1 MRSPSLKRVL
11 HRFSPAIGSVDAW
24 AVGLATLLVA
34 GCASAGLGSGGG
46 GAPVHSFGAAD
57 IEANLRY
64 AEQQILKTENRI
76 GVAEQPRYT
85 TTAYKGGKWD
95 TAPVTDWRSGFFTG
109 SEWLMY
115 EAFGDNANQWR
126 AKAEERTRAFNSEMS
141 RPQDHDIGFKALATF
156 GLGLRLAGLDEEFR
170 PKILEAANTLAARF
184 SGQYGV
190 TRSWNNEGPDFR
202 VIVDN
207 MMNLELFFLAAE
219 LTPKPTDRDRWL
231 SMAVSH
237 AKQTEQNQIRDS
249 DDPKIDGGTCHV
261 YMYNRGVCE
270 TRQGLY
276 HGSTWSRGQAWV
288 MYAYAMVFR
297 YAKRWPQYAGD
308 AKLFLATAQR
318 TSDFFLRR
326 LAEPK
331 HGDWIP
337 LHDFDAEKGA
347 VKDTSAAAI
356 AAAALIELAT
366 LDEVPAQKRATY
378 RAAAESMLHDLSSTS
393 GAKPY
398 RTNAAPTDLDEEVIL
413 LRGTTAY
420 APYAVGLKEVESGLS
435 YGDHYYIEAM
445 LRLRDAF
452 GDSPRAPGFLSGTR
466 GHESIALA
474 WTGTRGATKYQIKR
488 ASNAKGSFAPL
499 TTTTDTRFVDK
510 TAAAGQPFAYQV
522 TATNTAGK
530 ESASSN
536 TADLPVSTFSNA
548 DIGDSVPAG
557 GSIEENGNGGGTIIV
572 KGAGLDIWGKADACH
587 FFYKAMKGNGT
598 ATVRL
603 VSIQDT
609 HVYAKAGIMMRE
621 STKPG
626 SKYVW
631 VGLTPTPGHG
641 YRLQSRSTTD
651 GASLRLKIGNTKT
664 PSWLRLHRNGEGRTF
679 SASYSVDGKTFLSAG
694 TVTVDLPKDILVGL
708 AVSSHAPG
716 SLNSVKFDNLT
727 LPKDPQP

>member
-1 MRSPSLKRVL
+1 ML
-11 HRFSPAIGSVDAW
+11 
-24 AVGLATLLVA
+24 A
-34 GCASAGLGSGGG
+34 GCAGAGLGNRSGAGP
-46 GAPVHSFGAAD
+46 AVKPFTAAD

-85 TTAYKGGKWD
+85 TTHYKGGKWD

-126 AKAEERTRAFNSEMS
+126 AKAEERTRAFNAEMS

-156 GLGLRLAGLDEEFR
+156 WLGLRLAGHDDEFR
-170 PKILEAANTLAARF
+170 PKILEAAHTLAARF

-190 TRSWNNEGPDFR
+190 TRSWNNEGEDFR

-219 LTPKPTDRDRWL
+219 LTPNPSDRDRWL
-231 SMAVSH
+231 NMAVSH
-237 AKQTEQNQIRDS
+237 AKQTEKNQIRDS
-249 DDPKIDGGTCHV
+249 ADPNIDGGTCHV

-276 HGSTWSRGQAWV
+276 HGSTWTRGQAWV
-288 MYAYAMVFR
+288 MYGYAMAFR
-297 YAKRWPQYAGD
+297 YAKRWPQFAEET
-308 AKLFLATAQR
+308 KLFLATAQR
-318 TSDFFLRR
+318 TSDFYLRR

-331 HGDWIP
+331 HGDWVP
-337 LHDFDAEKGA
+337 LHDFDAQPGA

-356 AAAALIELAT
+356 AAAALVELST
-366 LDEVPAQKRATY
+366 LEEIPAAKRATY
-378 RAAAESMLHDLSSTS
+378 RAAAESMLADLSSTS

-420 APYAVGLKEVESGLS
+420 APTAVGQKEVESGLS

-445 LRLRDAF
+445 LRLKDAY
-452 GDSPRAPGFLSGTR
+452 GDSPRPPGFLIGTR
-466 GHESIALA
+466 GESSIALA
-474 WTGTRGATKYQIKR
+474 WTRTRGGVKYQVKR
-488 ASNAKGSFAPL
+488 AGNPKGAFAAV
-499 TTTTDTRFVDK
+499 TTTAGADFVDK
-510 TAAAGQPFAYQV
+510 SAAAGQPFAYVV
-522 TATNTAGK
+522 TATNSAGK
-530 ESASSN
+530 ESAPSN
-536 TADLPVSTFSNA
+536 VADLPVSTFSSA
-548 DIGDSVPAG
+548 DVGDTRPPG
-557 GSIEENGNGGGTIIV
+557 GFIEAGGTITV
-572 KGAGLDIWGKADACH
+572 KGAGLDIWGNADACH
-587 FFYKAMKGNGT
+587 FVYKKMSGNGT
-598 ATVRL
+598 VSVRL
-603 VSIQDT
+603 VNIQGT

-641 YRLQSRSTTD
+641 YRLQSRSATD
-651 GASLRLKIGNTKT
+651 GASLRLKIGITQT
-664 PSWLRLHRNGEGRTF
+664 PSWLRLHRNGGGKTF
-679 SASYSVDGKTFLSAG
+679 SASYSTDGKTFLSAG
-694 TVTVDLPKDILVGL
+694 TVTVDLPKEILVGL
-708 AVSSHAPG
+708 AVSSHANG
-716 SLNSVKFDNLT
+716 TLNAVKFDNLT
-727 LPKDPQP
+727 LPQ